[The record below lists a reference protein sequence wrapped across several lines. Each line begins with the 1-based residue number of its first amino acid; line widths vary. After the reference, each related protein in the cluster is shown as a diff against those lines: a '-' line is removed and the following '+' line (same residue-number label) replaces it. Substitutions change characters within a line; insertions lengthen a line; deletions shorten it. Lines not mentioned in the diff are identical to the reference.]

1 MFGNTPMKL
10 AGEPPQWGRQEC
22 HAFGNDNRWS
32 VDQKIIWN
40 LDYKCDFCQAL
51 IGIVPLDRQLP
62 FARFQSQHVF
72 VSDFFLR
79 GHVLFFTFG
88 TLCPYDLGSQ
98 VFFLAAH
105 FPICVTLGSATLL

>member
-1 MFGNTPMKL
+1 MKL

-79 GHVLFFTFG
+79 GHVLF
-88 TLCPYDLGSQ
+88 LLLEPYVLMIWVHRCFSLLLISQ
-98 VFFLAAH
+98 FV
-105 FPICVTLGSATLL
+105 